1 VLPPAMLP
9 EALLPVELPPAPA
22 LEPAP
27 VLPVPVVPAPLVPV
41 ALPVRELDPAPPLL
55 AIDPLD
61 DTFVRMNPP
70 PRLLPPLLLVDP
82 APPAVDEPAPPAL
95 EEPEPELPFAAIR
108 HPVTVMVCPLLCDCP
123 PERVLELPEVEL
135 PEVELPEPDCPLPV
149 LPLPVD
155 GVWAPTP
162 TASAALNIV
171 PKMN

>member
-1 VLPPAMLP
+1 MLP
-9 EALLPVELPPAPA
+9 DALLPDDVPPA

-27 VLPVPVVPAPLVPV
+27 VLPAPVVPAPLVPV
-41 ALPVRELDPAPPLL
+41 ALPVRELDPAPAPL

-70 PRLLPPLLLVDP
+70 PRLLPPVLLVDP

-95 EEPEPELPFAAIR
+95 DEPEDEPFAACR
-108 HPVTVMVCPLLCDCP
+108 HPVTVMVWPLLCDCP
-123 PERVLELPEVEL
+123 LLLERVLELPD
-135 PEVELPEPDCPLPV
+135 PDCPLPV
-149 LPLPVD
+149 LPLPVV
-155 GVWAPTP
+155 GCWAPTP